1 MTPVGRKALL
11 APRNLPALSHKILTY
26 DINEQENKSELSN
39 RGKDEK
45 SNFSILSKLKTQQT
59 PKTMLIRATPMS

>member
-1 MTPVGRKALL
+1 MTPFGRKPLL
-11 APRNLPALSHKILTY
+11 APRNIPALSHKILTY

-39 RGKDEK
+39 RGKDDK

>member
-1 MTPVGRKALL
+1 MTPFGRKPLL